1 MADVLVIAGEPSG
14 DLHASVLV
22 RELKARHPNLSVCAV
37 GGVNLQQAGAH
48 LLFDMMPLSVVG
60 LAETLKHYG
69 TFVRLLQ
76 WLVRWVRVY
85 QPKVICL
92 VDFPGFNLRL
102 ARALYRAGLSK
113 KAGGSTSVYGYI
125 APQIWAWKAQ
135 RRFKIA
141 RWFDALGVIFPFE
154 VDCFADTNLK
164 VNFVGHPLLQQPNPF
179 RYDPDGALLLLPG
192 SRLGAVMRIFSLLKE
207 AFGHLKKHRS
217 SLKAVVPFPN
227 DNVGS
232 YVKNNLSP
240 DMTTCPLSE
249 LDTGVCGALMSSGTA
264 SLQVAL
270 AGIPGVVAYRAH
282 PITFFFGKRLV
293 RVPYLTMANVLFK
306 EEFYPETLQDTPLQ
320 ATVVAQRMA
329 TFLNDPQKARVRFES
344 GAQRLKEM
352 LSTSPKHSAV
362 EDVERLLFSEEIHP
376 SA

>member
-1 MADVLVIAGEPSG
+1 MVAGEPSG

-37 GGVNLQQAGAH
+37 GGVNLQRVGAH

-76 WLVRWVRVY
+76 WLVRWVHVY

-92 VDFPGFNLRL
+92 VDFPGFNLRFAQVL
-102 ARALYRAGLSK
+102 HRAGLSK
-113 KAGGSTSVYGYI
+113 KAGGPTSVYGYI
-125 APQIWAWKAQ
+125 APQIWAWKAR
-135 RRFKIA
+135 RRFQIA

-154 VDCFADTNLK
+154 VDCFSDTKLR
-164 VNFVGHPLLQQPNPF
+164 VNFVGHPLLRQPNPF
-179 RYDPDGALLLLPG
+179 RYDPNGLLLLLPG
-192 SRLGAVMRIFSLLKE
+192 SRLGDVMRIFPLLKE
-207 AFGHLKKHRS
+207 ACGYLKKNRS
-217 SLKAVVPFPN
+217 SLRAVVPFPN

-240 DMTTCPLSE
+240 DMVACPLSE
-249 LDTGVCGALMSSGTA
+249 LNGGVCGALMSSGTA

-270 AGIPGVVAYRAH
+270 AGIPGGVAYRAH
-282 PITFFFGKRLV
+282 PITFFFGKRFV
-293 RVPYLTMANVLFK
+293 KVPYLTMANLLLK
-306 EEFYPETLQDTPLQ
+306 EEFYPEILQDTPLQ

-329 TFLNDPQKARVRFES
+329 TFLDDPQKARVRFEN
-344 GAQRLKEM
+344 GAQGLKEM
-352 LSTSPKHSAV
+352 LSTPPKHSAV
-362 EDVERLLFSEEIHP
+362 EDVERLLFEKRSN
-376 SA
+376 SSV

>member
-1 MADVLVIAGEPSG
+1 MADVLVVAGEPSG

-37 GGVNLQQAGAH
+37 GGANLQRVGAH

-69 TFVRLLQ
+69 TFVRLLK

-85 QPKVICL
+85 RPKVICL
-92 VDFPGFNLRL
+92 VDFPGFNLRF
-102 ARALYRAGLSK
+102 AQALYRAGLSK
-113 KAGGSTSVYGYI
+113 KAGGSTYIYGYI
-125 APQIWAWKAQ
+125 APQIWAWKAR

-154 VDCFADTNLK
+154 VACFADTNLK
-164 VNFVGHPLLQQPNPF
+164 VNFVGHPLLRQQNPF
-179 RYDPDGALLLLPG
+179 HYDPKGPLLLLPG
-192 SRLGAVMRIFSLLKE
+192 SRLSAVTRIFLLLKE
-207 AFGHLKKHRS
+207 AFGYLKKNRP
-217 SLKAVVPFPN
+217 SLKGIVPFTN

-249 LDTGVCGALMSSGTA
+249 LNTGVCGALMSSGTA
-264 SLQVAL
+264 SLQVSL
-270 AGIPGVVAYRAH
+270 AGIPGVVVYRAH
-282 PITFFFGKRLV
+282 PMTFFLGKYLV
-293 RVPYLTMANVLFK
+293 KVPYLTMANVLLK
-306 EEFYPETLQDTPLQ
+306 EEFYPEILQDIPSQ
-320 ATVVAQRMA
+320 ATVAAQRMA
-329 TFLNDPQKARVRFES
+329 TFLDAPQKARVRFEN

-352 LSTSPKHSAV
+352 LSTPPKHSAV
-362 EDVERLLFSEEIHP
+362 EDVERLPFGEMSN
-376 SA
+376 SSV

>member
-1 MADVLVIAGEPSG
+1 MADVLVVAGEPSG

-22 RELKARHPNLSVCAV
+22 RELKTRHPNLSVCAV
-37 GGVNLQQAGAH
+37 GGSNLQKSGAH
-48 LLFDMMPLSVVG
+48 LLFNMMSLSVVG
-60 LAETLKHYG
+60 LAEVMKHYG
-69 TFVRLLQ
+69 TFVRLLR

-92 VDFPGFNLRL
+92 VDFPGFNLRF
-102 ARALYRAGLSK
+102 AQALYRAGLSK
-113 KAGGSTSVYGYI
+113 QAGGSTSVYGYI
-125 APQIWAWKAQ
+125 APQIWAWKAR

-154 VDCFADTNLK
+154 VACFADTNLK
-164 VNFVGHPLLQQPNPF
+164 VNFVGHPLLRQKNPF
-179 RYDPDGALLLLPG
+179 RYDPNGPLLLLPG
-192 SRLGAVMRIFSLLKE
+192 SRLGAVTRIFPLLKE
-207 AFGHLKKHRS
+207 AFGYLKKSHP
-217 SLKAVVPFPN
+217 SLRAIVPFPN

-232 YVKNNLSP
+232 YIKKNLST
-240 DMTTCPLSE
+240 DISVCPLSE
-249 LDTGVCGALMSSGTA
+249 LDAGVCGALMSSGTA

-282 PITFFFGKRLV
+282 PMTFFFGKRLV
-293 RVPYLTMANVLFK
+293 KVPYLTMANVLLK

-329 TFLNDPQKARVRFES
+329 TFLNDPQKARVRFEN

-362 EDVERLLFSEEIHP
+362 EDVERLLGIGNG
-376 SA
+376 

>member
-1 MADVLVIAGEPSG
+1 MADVLVVAGEPSG

-22 RELKARHPNLSVCAV
+22 RELKTRHPNLSVCAV

-69 TFVRLLQ
+69 TFVRLLR

-102 ARALYRAGLSK
+102 AQALHRAGLSK

-125 APQIWAWKAQ
+125 APQIWAWKAR
-135 RRFKIA
+135 RRFQIA

-154 VDCFADTNLK
+154 VDCFADTKLK

-179 RYDPDGALLLLPG
+179 RYDPNGPLLLLPG
-192 SRLGAVMRIFSLLKE
+192 SRLGAVTRIFPLLKE
-207 AFGHLKKHRS
+207 AFGYLKKNRP
-217 SLKAVVPFPN
+217 SLRAVVPFPN

-232 YVKNNLSP
+232 YIKKNLSP
-240 DMTTCPLSE
+240 DMNTCPLSE

-293 RVPYLTMANVLFK
+293 KVPYLTMANVLLK
-306 EEFYPETLQDTPLQ
+306 EEFYPEILQDTSSQ
-320 ATVVAQRMA
+320 AVVVAQR
-329 TFLNDPQKARVRFES
+329 TEEFLDDPQTARVRFES

-362 EDVERLLFSEEIHP
+362 EDLERLLGIGNG
-376 SA
+376 

>member
-1 MADVLVIAGEPSG
+1 MIAGEPSG

-22 RELKARHPNLSVCAV
+22 RELKARHSNLSVCAV
-37 GGVNLQQAGAH
+37 GGSNLQQAGAH
-48 LLFDMMPLSVVG
+48 LLFNIMSLSVVG
-60 LAETLKHYG
+60 LAEVLKHYG
-69 TFVRLLQ
+69 TFVRLLR

-102 ARALYRAGLSK
+102 AQALYRAGLSK
-113 KAGGSTSVYGYI
+113 KAGGSTYIYGYI
-125 APQIWAWKAQ
+125 APQIWAWKAH

-154 VDCFADTNLK
+154 VECFADTNLK
-164 VNFVGHPLLQQPNPF
+164 VNFVGHPLLRQKNPF
-179 RYDPDGALLLLPG
+179 RYDPNGPLLLLPG
-192 SRLGAVMRIFSLLKE
+192 SRLGAVTRIFPLLKE
-207 AFGHLKKHRS
+207 AFGYLKKNRP
-217 SLKAVVPFPN
+217 SLKGIVPFPN

-232 YVKNNLSP
+232 YAKNNLSP

-249 LDTGVCGALMSSGTA
+249 LDNGVCGALMSSGTA

-293 RVPYLTMANVLFK
+293 KVPYLTMANVLLK
-306 EEFYPETLQDTPLQ
+306 EDFYPEILQDTPSQ

-329 TFLNDPQKARVRFES
+329 TFLNDPQNARVRFEN

-352 LSTSPKHSAV
+352 LSASPKHSAI
-362 EDVERLLFSEEIHP
+362 EDVERLLGLGNG
-376 SA
+376 

>member
-1 MADVLVIAGEPSG
+1 MADVLVVAGEPSG

-22 RELKARHPNLSVCAV
+22 RELKARRPNLSVCAV
-37 GGVNLQQAGAH
+37 GGANLQRAGAH

-60 LAETLKHYG
+60 LAEILKHYG

-85 QPKVICL
+85 QPKVVCL

-102 ARALYRAGLSK
+102 VQALYRAGLSK

-125 APQIWAWKAQ
+125 APQIWAWKAR
-135 RRFKIA
+135 RRFQIA

-154 VDCFADTNLK
+154 VDCFADTKLQ
-164 VNFVGHPLLQQPNPF
+164 VSFVGHPLLQQPNPF
-179 RYDPDGALLLLPG
+179 RYDPNGSLLLLPG
-192 SRLGAVMRIFSLLKE
+192 SRLGTVTRIFPLLEE
-207 AFGHLKKHRS
+207 AFGHLKKNCS
-217 SLKAVVPFPN
+217 SLRAVVPFPN

-232 YVKNNLSP
+232 YIRNNSSS
-240 DMTTCPLSE
+240 DMTLCPLSE

-293 RVPYLTMANVLFK
+293 RVPYLTMANLLLK
-306 EEFYPETLQDTPLQ
+306 GEFYPEILQDTPSQ
-320 ATVVAQRMA
+320 AVVVAQRMEA
-329 TFLNDPQKARVRFES
+329 FLNNPQATRIRFEN
-344 GAQRLKEM
+344 GAQRLTET
-352 LSTSPKHSAV
+352 LSTPLKHSAV
-362 EDVERLLFSEEIHP
+362 EDLERLLFAVESHP

>member
-1 MADVLVIAGEPSG
+1 MVAGEPSG

-48 LLFDMMPLSVVG
+48 LLFDMMPLAVVG

-85 QPKVICL
+85 QPKVVCL
-92 VDFPGFNLRL
+92 VDFPGFNLRF
-102 ARALYRAGLSK
+102 AQALYRAGLSK

-125 APQIWAWKAQ
+125 APQIWAWKAR
-135 RRFKIA
+135 RRFQIA

-154 VDCFADTNLK
+154 VDCFADTKLK
-164 VNFVGHPLLQQPNPF
+164 VNFVGHPLLQQKNPF
-179 RYDPDGALLLLPG
+179 RYDPNGPLLLLPG
-192 SRLGAVMRIFSLLKE
+192 SRSGAVTRIFPLLKE
-207 AFGHLKKHRS
+207 AFGYLKKNCP
-217 SLKAVVPFPN
+217 SLKGIVPFPN

-232 YVKNNLSP
+232 YIKKNLLP

-270 AGIPGVVAYRAH
+270 TGIPGVVVYRAH
-282 PITFFFGKRLV
+282 PMTFFFGKRLV
-293 RVPYLTMANVLFK
+293 KVPYLTMANLLLK
-306 EEFYPETLQDTPLQ
+306 EEIYPETLQDTPLQ

-362 EDVERLLFSEEIHP
+362 EDVECLLGIGNG
-376 SA
+376 

>member
-1 MADVLVIAGEPSG
+1 MADVLVVAGEPSG

-37 GGVNLQQAGAH
+37 GGSNLQKSGAH

-69 TFVRLLQ
+69 TFVRLLR

-113 KAGGSTSVYGYI
+113 QAGGSTYIYGYI
-125 APQIWAWKAQ
+125 APQIWAWKAR

-154 VDCFADTNLK
+154 VECFADTTLK

-179 RYDPDGALLLLPG
+179 RYDPNGPLLLLPG
-192 SRLGAVMRIFSLLKE
+192 SRLGAVTRIFPLLKE
-207 AFGHLKKHRS
+207 AFGYLKKSHP
-217 SLKAVVPFPN
+217 SLRAIVPFPN

-232 YVKNNLSP
+232 YIKENLLT
-240 DMTTCPLSE
+240 DMSACPLSE
-249 LDTGVCGALMSSGTA
+249 LDAGVCGALMSSGTA

-293 RVPYLTMANVLFK
+293 KVPYLTMANVLLK
-306 EEFYPETLQDTPLQ
+306 EEFYPEILQDTSSQ
-320 ATVVAQRMA
+320 AVVVAQR
-329 TFLNDPQKARVRFES
+329 TEEFLDDPQTARVRFEN

-352 LSTSPKHSAV
+352 LSASPKHSAV
-362 EDVERLLFSEEIHP
+362 EDVERLLGIGNG
-376 SA
+376 

>member
-1 MADVLVIAGEPSG
+1 MSDVLVIAGEPSG

-22 RELKARHPNLSVCAV
+22 RELKTRHPNLSVCAV
-37 GGVNLQQAGAH
+37 GGSNLQKSGAH
-48 LLFDMMPLSVVG
+48 LLFDMMPFSVVG

-69 TFVRLLQ
+69 TFVRLLK

-102 ARALYRAGLSK
+102 AQALYQAGLSK

-125 APQIWAWKAQ
+125 APQIWAWKAH

-154 VDCFADTNLK
+154 VECFADTTLK

-179 RYDPDGALLLLPG
+179 RYDPNGPLLLLPG
-192 SRLGAVMRIFSLLKE
+192 SRLGAVTRIFPLLKE
-207 AFGHLKKHRS
+207 AFGYLKKNRP
-217 SLKAVVPFPN
+217 SLRAIVPFPN

-232 YVKNNLSP
+232 YIKKNLST
-240 DMTTCPLSE
+240 DMTVVPLSE
-249 LDTGVCGALMSSGTA
+249 LENGVCGALMSSGTA

-270 AGIPGVVAYRAH
+270 AGIPGVIAYRAH

-293 RVPYLTMANVLFK
+293 KVPYLTMANVLLK
-306 EEFYPETLQDTPLQ
+306 EEFYPEILQDTPLQ

-329 TFLNDPQKARVRFES
+329 TFLDDPPKARVRFES

-362 EDVERLLFSEEIHP
+362 EDVERLLGIGNG
-376 SA
+376 